1 MLKKAIL
8 GLALTLIL
16 IIPTTA
22 MTAHAQLV
30 NTPPNPPPDG
40 VNVKLVGAGSSF
52 VFPLMSQW
60 RVAYGGTYPTVSF
73 TYASVG
79 SGAGINQFT
88 AKTVDFGATDAP
100 LNLAQ
105 QKKAPHSLTI
115 VESIG
120 AITVAYN
127 IPTGVIKNYVAQT
140 VPSGLKLDGLT
151 IGKIFEG
158 KIIYWND
165 PAIQSQNPGVQLPPA
180 RITVVHRS
188 DGSGTTYAFTNYLN
202 KVDPDWKR
210 DIGSATSVPWR
221 TGIGAPNNAGVANY
235 VIRTPYSIGYVE
247 LAYAKGNHMSYA
259 SVLNGDGTAYL
270 APTIA
275 TTQAAASTATNL
287 PESNGDWS
295 KVSIT
300 NAPGSNS
307 YPIASFTYIVAYQN
321 RDTLK
326 NTDINRSITL
336 VNMLYWMVTD
346 GQKFA
351 SKLWYV
357 PLPTNIQEID
367 LAGLQMFK
375 FKGQPLWT
383 DTPNSST

>member
-8 GLALTLIL
+8 GLALALIL

-22 MTAHAQLV
+22 MSAHAQLV

-52 VFPLMSQW
+52 VFPLMSKW
-60 RVAYGGTYPTVSF
+60 RVTYDGTYPTVSF

-79 SGAGINQFT
+79 SGAGVNQFT

-100 LNLAQ
+100 LNAAQ
-105 QKKAPHSLTI
+105 QKKAPNSLTF

-127 IPTGVIKNYVAQT
+127 IPNGKIVNNVAQT
-140 VPSGLKLDGLT
+140 IPSGLKLDGMT

-165 PAIQSQNPGVQLPPA
+165 PAIQKQNPGLYLPSA

-188 DGSGTTYAFTNYLN
+188 DGSGTTFAFTNYLN
-202 KVDPDWKR
+202 KVDSDWKK

-221 TGIGAPNNAGVANY
+221 AGIGAPNNAGVANY
-235 VIRTPYSIGYVE
+235 VIKTPYSIGYVE
-247 LAYAKGNHMSYA
+247 LAYAQQNHMSYA
-259 SVLNGDGTAYL
+259 SVMNADGTAYV
-270 APTIA
+270 APTIDA
-275 TTQAAASTATNL
+275 TQAAASTATNL
-287 PESNGDWS
+287 PSSNGDWS

-300 NAPGSNS
+300 NAPGKNS

-321 RDTLK
+321 RDVLK
-326 NTDINRSITL
+326 NTDMNRATTL
-336 VNMLYWMVTD
+336 VHMIYWMVTD
-346 GQKFA
+346 GQQYAK
-351 SKLWYV
+351 SLWYV
-357 PLPTNIQEID
+357 PLPQSIQEID

-383 DTPNSST
+383 DTNTAA

>member
-8 GLALTLIL
+8 GLALALIL

-22 MTAHAQLV
+22 MSAHAQLV
-30 NTPPNPPPDG
+30 NTPPNPPPEG
-40 VNVKLVGAGSSF
+40 VNVKIVGAGSSF
-52 VFPLMSQW
+52 VFPLMSKW
-60 RVAYGGTYPTVSF
+60 RVVYDGTYPNVSF

-100 LNLAQ
+100 LSHAQ
-105 QKKAPHSLTI
+105 QKAAKNSLTF

-120 AITVAYN
+120 AITVTYN
-127 IPTGVIKNYVAQT
+127 IPNGKIVNNVPQMI
-140 VPSGLKLDGLT
+140 PSGLKLDGPT

-165 PAIQSQNPGVQLPPA
+165 PAIQSQNPGMYLPSA

-188 DGSGTTYAFTNYLN
+188 DGSGTTYAFTNYLS
-202 KVDPDWKR
+202 KVDPDWRK

-235 VIRTPYSIGYVE
+235 VRQTPYSIGYVE
-247 LAYAKGNHMSYA
+247 LAYAMQNHMSFAY
-259 SVLNGDGTAYL
+259 VLNGEGTAYI

-275 TTQAAASTATNL
+275 ATQAAASTAMNL
-287 PESNGDWS
+287 PQSNGDWS

-300 NAPGSNS
+300 DAPGQNS

-321 RDTLK
+321 RDVLK
-326 NTDINRSITL
+326 NTDINRATTL
-336 VNMLYWMVTD
+336 VNMIYWMVTD
-346 GQKFA
+346 GQQY
-351 SKLWYV
+351 SKNLWYV
-357 PLPTNIQEID
+357 PLPQSIQEID
-367 LAGLQMFK
+367 LGGLQMFK

-383 DTPNSST
+383 DTHTST

>member
-8 GLALTLIL
+8 GLALALIL
-16 IIPTTA
+16 IIPTTV

-40 VNVKLVGAGSSF
+40 VNVKIVGAGSSF

-60 RVAYGGTYPTVSF
+60 RVAYDGTYPSVSF

-100 LNLAQ
+100 LNAAQ
-105 QKKAPHSLTI
+105 QKKASHSLTF

-127 IPTGVIKNYVAQT
+127 IPSGVIKNYVAQNI
-140 VPSGLKLDGLT
+140 PSGLKLDGPT

-165 PAIQSQNPGVQLPPA
+165 PAIQSQNPSLHLPSA
-180 RITVVHRS
+180 KITVVHRS
-188 DGSGTTYAFTNYLN
+188 DGSGTTFAFTGYLC
-202 KVDPDWKR
+202 KVDPDWQK
-210 DIGSATSVPWR
+210 DIGKGTSVPWR

-247 LAYAKGNHMSYA
+247 LAYAQQNHMSYA
-259 SVLNGDGTAYL
+259 SVMNADGTAYI

-275 TTQAAASTATNL
+275 STQAAASTVTNL
-287 PESNGDWS
+287 PQSNGDWS
-295 KVSIT
+295 NVSIT
-300 NAPGSNS
+300 NAPGHNS

-321 RDTLK
+321 RDVLK
-326 NTDINRSITL
+326 NTDINRATTL
-336 VNMLYWMVTD
+336 VNMIYWMVTT
-346 GQKFA
+346 GQQYA
-351 SKLWYV
+351 TKLWYV
-357 PLPTNIQEID
+357 PLPTSIQEID

>member
-1 MLKKAIL
+1 
-8 GLALTLIL
+8 
-16 IIPTTA
+16 
-22 MTAHAQLV
+22 
-30 NTPPNPPPDG
+30 
-40 VNVKLVGAGSSF
+40 
-52 VFPLMSQW
+52 
-60 RVAYGGTYPTVSF
+60 
-73 TYASVG
+73 
-79 SGAGINQFT
+79 
-88 AKTVDFGATDAP
+88 VD
-100 LNLAQ
+100 
-105 QKKAPHSLTI
+105 
-115 VESIG
+115 SIG

-127 IPTGVIKNYVAQT
+127 IPTGVVKNYVAQIM
-140 VPSGLKLDGLT
+140 PSGLKLDGLT

-165 PAIQSQNPGVQLPPA
+165 PAIQSQNPSVQLPSA

-202 KVDPDWKR
+202 KVDPDWKK

-221 TGIGAPNNAGVANY
+221 AGIGAPNNAGVANY
-235 VIRTPYSIGYVE
+235 VIKTPYSIGYVE

-259 SVLNGDGTAYL
+259 SVLNADGTAYL

-275 TTQAAASTATNL
+275 TTQAAAATATNL
-287 PESNGDWS
+287 PQSNGDWS

-307 YPIASFTYIVAYQN
+307 YPIASLTYIVAYQN
-321 RDTLK
+321 RDVLK
-326 NTDINRSITL
+326 NTDINRATTL

-346 GQKFA
+346 GQQFA
-351 SKLWYV
+351 PKLWYV

-375 FKGQPLWT
+375 FKGQALWT

>member
-8 GLALTLIL
+8 GLALMLIL
-16 IIPTTA
+16 IIPTTV
-22 MTAHAQLV
+22 MSAHAQLV
-30 NTPPNPPPDG
+30 NTPPNPPPSG
-40 VNVKLVGAGSSF
+40 TNVQIVGAGSSF

-60 RVAYGGTYPTVSF
+60 RVVYDGTYPNVSF

-100 LNLAQ
+100 LSASQ
-105 QKKAPHSLTI
+105 QKAAKNSLTL
-115 VESIG
+115 VDSIG
-120 AITVAYN
+120 AISVAYN
-127 IPTGVIKNYVAQT
+127 IPNGKIVNNVPQIM
-140 VPSGLKLDGLT
+140 PSGLKLDGMT

-165 PAIQSQNPGVQLPPA
+165 PAIQKQNPGVYLPSA

-188 DGSGTTYAFTNYLN
+188 DGSGTTYAFTNYLC
-202 KVDPDWKR
+202 KVDPQWKT
-210 DIGSATSVPWR
+210 DIGSSTSVPWR
-221 TGIGAPNNAGVANY
+221 AGIGAPNNAGVANY
-235 VIRTPYSIGYVE
+235 IIKTPYSIGYVE
-247 LAYAKGNHMSYA
+247 LAYAMQNHMSYA
-259 SVLNGDGTAYL
+259 SVLNADGTAYL

-275 TTQAAASTATNL
+275 TTAAAASTATNL
-287 PESNGDWS
+287 PQSNGDWS

-300 NAPGSNS
+300 NAPGHNS
-307 YPIASFTYIVAYQN
+307 YPIASLTYIVAYQN
-321 RDTLK
+321 RDVLK
-326 NTDINRSITL
+326 NTDINRATTL

-346 GQKFA
+346 GQKYA
-351 SKLWYV
+351 SNLWYV
-357 PLPTNIQEID
+357 PLPTNIQEVD
-367 LAGLQMFK
+367 LSGLQMFK